1 MIRRILAASAVTLAA
16 SATAAIAPAA
26 AGAATQYQISGTFAE
41 LGPDNFVKVNPTP
54 PSMYIGVDVHPI
66 VFFGGL
72 VGTATSTEH
81 TTEHA
86 NGTFETHN
94 IEAFDN
100 VTVTAD
106 DGTVIGSGSLVI
118 NFNATGF
125 FTLDSSGN
133 VIDAGFSGVWQIV
146 SAGGGLAGLQGSGK
160 VTGVPG
166 STSGYGTYTGAVH

>member
-1 MIRRILAASAVTLAA
+1 MIRRIVAASTVSIAV
-16 SATAAIAPAA
+16 SAFTAISAAPA
-26 AGAATQYQISGTFAE
+26 GASTQYQLSGSFAE
-41 LGPDNFVKVNPTP
+41 IGPDNFVEVNPTP
-54 PSMYIGVDVHPI
+54 PSMYIGVDIHPI
-66 VFFGGL
+66 VFSGGL

-94 IEAFDN
+94 TEAFDN

-133 VIDAGFSGVWQIV
+133 VIDAGFTGVWQIV